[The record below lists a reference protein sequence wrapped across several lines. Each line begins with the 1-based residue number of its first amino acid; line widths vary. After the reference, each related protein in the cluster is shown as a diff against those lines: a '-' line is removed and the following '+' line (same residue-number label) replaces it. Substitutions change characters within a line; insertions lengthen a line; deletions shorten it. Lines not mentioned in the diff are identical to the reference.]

1 MDASSII
8 TQVSRDDE
16 LGQFNNEKAQ
26 LPREHETSINGP
38 IASEKKPRG
47 GRGFLRSLLCCL
59 GRGGRASSSKSSKA
73 SSLQGDGRG
82 SPAPG
87 TGSPRYLLPPIRHQD
102 MHKKC
107 MVIDL
112 DETLVHSSFK
122 PINNADFV
130 VPVEID
136 GTVHQVYVLKRPY
149 VDEFLQRMGELYE
162 CVLFTASLAKYADPV
177 ADLLDRW
184 GVFRARLFRE
194 SCVFHRGNYVKDLNK
209 LGRDLQQII
218 IVDNSPASYI
228 FHPDN
233 AVPVASWFDDMTDS
247 ELLDLIPFFEKLSSV
262 DNIYT
267 VLCNSNHPYN
277 QVPGS
282 GTTTQQSTQLN
293 KPNNANTTPVG
304 AS

>member
-1 MDASSII
+1 MAN
-8 TQVSRDDE
+8 T
-16 LGQFNNEKAQ
+16 G
-26 LPREHETSINGP
+26 PTSG
-38 IASEKKPRG
+38 KKPRG
-47 GRGFLRSLLCCL
+47 RGLLRSLLCCL
-59 GRGGRASSSKSSKA
+59 GRGRGSSSKSSKT
-73 SSLQGDGRG
+73 SSLQGDGHG
-82 SPAPG
+82 SPSLR
-87 TGSPRYLLPPIRHQD
+87 TGSPRFLLPPVRHQD

-162 CVLFTASLAKYADPV
+162 CVLFTASLAKVYYANSCLSSLSISYLGKEACLNVPYFCYLQYADPV

-194 SCVFHRGNYVKDLNK
+194 SCVYHRGNYVKDLNK

-233 AVPVASWFDDMTDS
+233 AVSFNN
-247 ELLDLIPFFEKLSSV
+247 EKYLKKVESR
-262 DNIYT
+262 DIR
-267 VLCNSNHPYN
+267 
-277 QVPGS
+277 
-282 GTTTQQSTQLN
+282 
-293 KPNNANTTPVG
+293 
-304 AS
+304 

>member
-1 MDASSII
+1 MQLSFPALFTVSPRTEKDSSPNPH
-8 TQVSRDDE
+8 
-16 LGQFNNEKAQ
+16 F
-26 LPREHETSINGP
+26 
-38 IASEKKPRG
+38 KKPR
-47 GRGFLRSLLCCL
+47 RRFLRTLFCCFSRNSNSKSTKSSLSNQD
-59 GRGGRASSSKSSKA
+59 GSSSPVS
-73 SSLQGDGRG
+73 
-82 SPAPG
+82 PG
-87 TGSPRYLLPPIRHQD
+87 TPRYLLDAIRQQD
-102 MHKKC
+102 IHKKC

-122 PINNADFV
+122 PISNADFV

-149 VDEFLQRMGELYE
+149 VDEFLKRMGELYE

-194 SCVFHRGNYVKDLNK
+194 SCDFHSGNYVKDLNK
-209 LGRDLQQII
+209 LGRDLKKII

-247 ELLDLIPFFEKLSSV
+247 ELLDLIPFFEKLSKV
-262 DNIYT
+262 DNIYS
-267 VLCNSNHPYN
+267 VLCNSNHPFHTPNYA
-277 QVPGS
+277 
-282 GTTTQQSTQLN
+282 
-293 KPNNANTTPVG
+293 NNAQSHNNIQVNNHATVMAG
-304 AS
+304 S